1 MDGVIKY
8 LHSATEYRTCREFTF
23 EDEDINLT
31 VILRIDPRGEEDCE
45 ITVRLCNRAAQ
56 LLIFWMNGGS
66 FFVAYPELTFA
77 SNALLSHLICPLK
90 TRADSVHL
98 RKLCQAFEA
107 QSLRIIPYH
116 SGISGRCGESSTC
129 PASVRRTT
137 DGQSFRCSHSRN
149 TPYGPTKSRPDKLGV
164 VWSFGSKD
172 CVCSRGWTPTFFET
186 FCSDDARR
194 IDADLGPGYRR
205 LYRQHAAGVVL
216 NVDNSRACTPVI
228 TMFRSVKQSY
238 YNDRKWKCKND
249 YLFVFPTSSRRGDTH
264 YKSTSLLSIN
274 GQHMVISTKPSAAAK
289 PKLRNLPRHVQS
301 QQIVLSRTEDMS
313 LNATTLAVIRAAL
326 CRKSVTAQI
335 AAHLARPLY
344 VEQPGLAYFNM
355 NCHTPSG
362 LLMPKCG
369 RTVDIARRR
378 REYKK
383 CETGVQEIVWAV
395 AYECAEPKRVERLVH
410 LRLRLLRADLVLPP
424 CLGCKTKHKE
434 FASFEKCGGIEGM
447 KAIIE
452 GVLTDIGEPVVILQ
466 DSLDASDEFM

>member
-194 IDADLGPGYRR
+194 IDGQNIVTMCYLQLNLGPGYRR

-238 YNDRKWKCKND
+238 YNDREWKCKND
-249 YLFVFPTSSRRGDTH
+249 YLFVFPPLPV
-264 YKSTSLLSIN
+264 STLSLLL
-274 GQHMVISTKPSAAAK
+274 STTSPS
-289 PKLRNLPRHVQS
+289 
-301 QQIVLSRTEDMS
+301 VLSRTEDMS

-344 VEQPGLAYFNM
+344 VEQPGV
-355 NCHTPSG
+355 G
-362 LLMPKCG
+362 LLQYELPYSLRPTYAKCG

-378 REYKK
+378 RNIRSAKRGYKRSFGPSRTNAQNRNESVK
-383 CETGVQEIVWAV
+383 KHSDGSSIGVN
-395 AYECAEPKRVERLVH
+395 
-410 LRLRLLRADLVLPP
+410 
-424 CLGCKTKHKE
+424 
-434 FASFEKCGGIEGM
+434 
-447 KAIIE
+447 
-452 GVLTDIGEPVVILQ
+452 
-466 DSLDASDEFM
+466 